1 MKIRFGHILGVLL
14 LGVSSSSLAD
24 GLFLEPALTYQ
35 TGETTVSY
43 PSPFSN
49 SEENV
54 EGLGLGLRVGV
65 HASDALF
72 LALDGRYA
80 RPTYDSSALGGRAE
94 ASVYNTGLT
103 LGVQTPLAGLRVWGT
118 YLFDGE
124 LNPNSIKDID
134 VKFGDFEGYRVGA
147 GVYFAVV
154 SVNLEYQEGKYYSTT
169 VEDARGFTGTY
180 DSITA
185 KDQSYILSVSFPIPL

>member
-1 MKIRFGHILGVLL
+1 MINPN
-14 LGVSSSSLAD
+14 VSSTITKHPK
-24 GLFLEPALTYQ
+24 EIIK
-35 TGETTVSY
+35 EWK
-43 PSPFSN
+43 
-49 SEENV
+49 SEEVYQDFENIFPKIIKDIDSAKIYV
-54 EGLGLGLRVGV
+54 EVDV
-65 HASDALF
+65 HASDTLF

-103 LGVQTPLAGLRVWGT
+103 LGVQTPLAGIRVWGT

-124 LNPNSIKDID
+124 LIPNSIKDVD

-169 VEDARGFTGTY
+169 VEDARGFTGMY

-185 KDQSYILSVSFPIPL
+185 KDQISLASLSLSRYK